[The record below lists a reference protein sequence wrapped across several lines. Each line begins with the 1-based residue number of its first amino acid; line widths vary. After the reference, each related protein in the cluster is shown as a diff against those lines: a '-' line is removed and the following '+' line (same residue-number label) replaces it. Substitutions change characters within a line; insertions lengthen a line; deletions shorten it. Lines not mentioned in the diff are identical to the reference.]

1 MKPPFWRDRRAIG
14 RLAEELATELLLR
27 HGARIVARN
36 LAVKGGEVD
45 IVAEIDRVKTVVEV
59 RSVTTRESVG
69 TLPSPHPLDA
79 FDDAKARQVRRLA
92 NALLC
97 RRVDLVAVRFHAR
110 GVDLHWVKNI
120 G

>member
-1 MKPPFWRDRRAIG
+1 
-14 RLAEELATELLLR
+14 LAEELATELLLR

-59 RSVTTRESVG
+59 RSVTTRDMG

-110 GVDLHWVKNI
+110 GVDLHWVKDI